1 MGVLSGD
8 KFKLG
13 PYIVLPKHNKLV
25 VDGNESKVEPKIME
39 VLCYLIANKGEVVSR
54 DKIAE
59 TLWPDTVTGL
69 EVVTRAIFELRK
81 ILKDDPKKPTYIET
95 IARKGYCFIY
105 DDSDFKENEYSKGE
119 IKGDFERKS
128 TKIVA
133 LTIVALM
140 AVVFLIYQWL
150 NSTTIN
156 ISTLPLQTTFLTDID
171 VFADSPA
178 ISPDGKQVLFTK
190 KQHFEEINNQLVLL
204 NITSQKQRIINDG
217 ASFINSTW
225 LKNAKHWYYAK
236 CQQKVNCEIIKH
248 NIISGEKI
256 SLYQVKHRILSLV
269 VSKESQQFFI
279 SLIVD
284 NGLQIRQVNLK
295 EPNVDPIV
303 IEPPGRSNSHM
314 LLGHDQKTL
323 YISTVAPSGIH
334 HLYQYNI
341 KNQKYQLISDQF
353 SRLYGFSLKDDKAL
367 WVVGEWKGQKGL
379 WSLDVINKKI
389 QTVITSLPDH
399 TPMLV
404 TSQINM
410 KSLIYKD
417 FSRTINIESSGGIGI
432 PKLTSANSS
441 LVDMNAFYSPN
452 SKILYFSSNRN
463 GLYDIW
469 KFQDGN
475 VERVTNI
482 RANMI
487 ERPILTKQ
495 EDTLAF
501 VSRTRSSSEIIIFDI
516 VNKTVKKK
524 SIISNKIFLLS
535 WSNDQKH
542 IYFSSYE
549 DGQYNIYKFNII
561 TSEKEKILLNAGA
574 IAQESKDGKYLY
586 YGDMLNGQ
594 LMRKSNAGQVDI
606 MFKLPASDISGI
618 QPHRLKVIND
628 SFYYIAT
635 QENKSVLK
643 HYSFAEKTLLIDHAL
658 PDDSYVTDITEGEAV
673 GVIYIHFSKRNSK
686 LIQIY

>member
-1 MGVLSGD
+1 MGMLSD
-8 KFKLG
+8 NKFKLG

-25 VDGNESKVEPKIME
+25 IDGIESKVEPKIME
-39 VLCYLIANKGEVVSR
+39 VLCYLIANKGEVISR

-59 TLWPDTVTGL
+59 ALWPDTVTGL

-105 DDSDFKENEYSKGE
+105 DYSGFKEDEYNKDA
-119 IKGDFERKS
+119 IKGNLEKQPIKVVAF
-128 TKIVA
+128 TIFALVAIVF
-133 LTIVALM
+133 V
-140 AVVFLIYQWL
+140 IYQWL
-150 NSTTIN
+150 NRTTTN
-156 ISTLPLQTTFLTDID
+156 TSTLPLQMTFLTDID

-190 KQHFEEINNQLVLL
+190 KRHFKEINNQLVLL
-204 NITSQKQRIINDG
+204 NIASQKQTIINDG
-217 ASFINSTW
+217 ASFRNSTW
-225 LKNAKHWYYAK
+225 LKNAKHWYYVK
-236 CQQKVNCEIIKH
+236 CQQRVNCEIIKH
-248 NIISGEKI
+248 NILSGEKT
-256 SLYQVKHRILSLV
+256 SLYQAKHRILSLV
-269 VSKESQQFFI
+269 VSDEHQQLFI

-284 NGLQIRQVNLK
+284 NWVQIRQVNLK
-295 EPNVDPIV
+295 EANVPHIV
-303 IEPPGRSNSHM
+303 IEPPERSNPHI
-314 LLGHDQKTL
+314 LLGHDQKIL
-323 YISTVAPSGIH
+323 YISTTASSGIH

-341 KNQKYQLISDQF
+341 EEQKYQLISDQF
-353 SRLYGFSLKDDKAL
+353 SRLYGLSLKGDKTL

-389 QTVITSLPDH
+389 KSVITSLPDH

-417 FSRTINIESSGGIGI
+417 FSRTINIESSGDIGI
-432 PKLTSANSS
+432 SKFTSANSS

-452 SKILYFSSNRN
+452 SKTLYFSSNRN

-501 VSRTRSSSEIIIFDI
+501 VSRTKNSSEIIIFDI

-524 SIISNKIFLLS
+524 SFLSNKIFLLS
-535 WSNDQKH
+535 WSNDQEY
-542 IYFSSYE
+542 IYFSSNE
-549 DGQYNIYKFNII
+549 DGQYNIYKFNIS

-594 LMRKSNAGQVDI
+594 LMRKSNVGQVDV

-635 QENKSVLK
+635 QENKLVLK
-643 HYSFAEKTLLIDHAL
+643 HYSFTEKTLVIDYEL
-658 PDDSYVTDITEGEAV
+658 PDDSYVTDIAEGESV
-673 GVIYIHFSKRNSK
+673 GVIYIRFSKRNSK
-686 LIQIY
+686 LIRLY